1 MEKSVRVQNIL
12 SQIMKLDN
20 ETRLYLLERLISQ
33 LRKTNKESNSISHNL
48 SELNSLGSDVWKDV
62 DIDKYIEEE
71 RNWD

>member
-1 MEKSVRVQNIL
+1 MQNIL